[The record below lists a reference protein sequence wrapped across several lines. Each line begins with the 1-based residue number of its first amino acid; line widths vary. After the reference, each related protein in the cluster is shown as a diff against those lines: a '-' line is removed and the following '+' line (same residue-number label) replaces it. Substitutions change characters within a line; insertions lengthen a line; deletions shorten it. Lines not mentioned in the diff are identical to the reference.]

1 MTTVALKFL
10 LFGTLFC
17 CLLSCY
23 NTPYPDEV
31 AKTSKTADTTA
42 SELSLPSLPVWRQFF
57 IDHPNYQSDGFD
69 YPVGKPNAKDYYNAQ
84 PYGENAHLGDDWNA
98 VTGGNSDLG
107 HPMYSIANGYVTFA
121 EDVGGGWGNVVRIVH
136 QLNDSTYVES
146 LYAHC
151 DTIIVDAHQGVKRG
165 DLIATIGNANGAYYA
180 HLHFEMRDSIDMPIG
195 GGYGMETDGYI
206 DPTPF
211 IKNNRPQ

>member
-1 MTTVALKFL
+1 MTTTHLKLSL
-10 LFGTLFC
+10 LFFS
-17 CLLSCY
+17 LLLITACN
-23 NTPYPDEV
+23 NT
-31 AKTSKTADTTA
+31 SA
-42 SELSLPSLPVWRQFF
+42 SPPEINDIAMEYEDITPPASLPAWKQFF
-57 IDHPNYQSDGFD
+57 INNPDFQSDGFD
-69 YPVGKPNAKDYYNAQ
+69 YPVGKPDAKGYYNAQ

-98 VTGGNSDLG
+98 ITGGNSDLG

-136 QLNDSTYVES
+136 QLDDSTYVES

-151 DTIIVDAHQGVKRG
+151 DTIAIDANQGVKRG
-165 DLIATIGNANGAYYA
+165 DFIATIGNANGAYYA

-195 GGYGMETDGYI
+195 GGYSAETAGYI

-211 IKNNRPQ
+211 IENNRPQ